1 MDAWVKMMKDYLKIA
16 GKAAIVSGSAQGIG
30 KGIAKGLAS
39 YGAKVIICDIN
50 DELGLQTVEE
60 IREDGGCAEFCSFDA
75 LSSESIKR
83 LVDKTKQKFGS
94 VDIVVNSVGVGE
106 QPRGFETLS
115 DDDWDR
121 IIRLNLYSMF
131 YMCRAAFPYMKE
143 QLSGKIVNI
152 SSGFALAGGDY
163 CAHYATAK
171 AGAIGFTTSLAKE
184 MAPYNV
190 NVNVIPV
197 PTTDTPLLRAT
208 LSQEMIQREIDV
220 TPMKRIATTE
230 DIADTVLFLVSDAA
244 RYITGQIIAP
254 NGGRRM
260 LV

>member
-50 DELGLQTVEE
+50 DELGLQTVE
-60 IREDGGCAEFCSFDA
+60 DGGCAEFCSFDA

-94 VDIVVNSVGVGE
+94 VDIVVNSVGGGE

-197 PTTDTPLLRAT
+197 PTTDT
-208 LSQEMIQREIDV
+208 
-220 TPMKRIATTE
+220 
-230 DIADTVLFLVSDAA
+230 VLFLVSDAA